1 MFEAL
6 LSFMGF
12 SGSFASEQNIQMW
25 LTKSVHYVFL
35 DQTKPREHNVVWK
48 QMDP

>member
-6 LSFMGF
+6 LSSMGF
-12 SGSFASEQNIQMW
+12 AGSFGSEQNIHVW

-35 DQTKPREHNVVWK
+35 DQMEPREHNVVWK